1 MELKEKVYSVLVV
14 SSSEKFSGVIKR
26 LLPNNMYSPVSTAT
40 DVSSAK
46 RQVLERD
53 YDIVMINSPL
63 SDEFGKRFAIDLSQS
78 SGAGVILFAGTEHF
92 PEISEMLMPYGVLTI
107 PKPVS
112 VPLIQQSLLI
122 LRGTRERLRR
132 MEKKSPTFE
141 EKMAEIRLVNQAK
154 LLLIT
159 KCEMS
164 EPEAHR
170 YIEKRAMDNCVTKK
184 VAAGD
189 IIREYEQNGK
199 EDM

>member
-26 LLPNNMYSPVSTAT
+26 LLPKNMYSPVSTAS

-46 RQVLERD
+46 REVLERD

-63 SDEFGKRFAIDLSQS
+63 TDEFGKRFAIDLSSS
-78 SGAGVILFAGTEHF
+78 SGSGVILFAGAEHF

-154 LLLIT
+154 LILIT
-159 KCEMS
+159 KYEMS
-164 EPEAHR
+164 EAQAHR
-170 YIEKRAMDNCVTKK
+170 YIEKRAMDTCVPKK

-189 IIREYEQNGK
+189 IIKEYEQNSK

>member
-26 LLPNNMYSPVSTAT
+26 LLPQNMYFPILTAS

-46 RQVLERD
+46 RMTLERNF
-53 YDIVMINSPL
+53 DIVMINSPL
-63 SDEFGKRFAIDLSQS
+63 TDEFGKRFAIDLSS
-78 SGAGVILFAGTEHF
+78 NSGSGVILFAGAEHF
-92 PEISEMLMPYGVLTI
+92 PEIGEMLMPYGVLTI

-159 KCEMS
+159 KCDMS
-164 EPEAHR
+164 EAEAHR
-170 YIEKRAMDNCVTKK
+170 YIEKRAMDTSVTKR

-189 IIREYEQNGK
+189 IIKEYESNGK